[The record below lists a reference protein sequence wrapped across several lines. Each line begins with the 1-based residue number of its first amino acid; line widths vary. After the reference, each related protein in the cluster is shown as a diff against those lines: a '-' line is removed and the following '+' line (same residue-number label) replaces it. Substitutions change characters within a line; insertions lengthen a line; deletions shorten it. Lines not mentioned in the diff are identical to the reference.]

1 MQEQKLRL
9 LFVDGHTLFRE
20 ALCRLLVS
28 EQSFELVACLESG
41 SEALEIARTQQLDVA
56 LVAESLPDTSGLDLC
71 RELVTSF
78 PQVRVVLLGECEH
91 LSDPIAAVRAGATGF
106 LLKCSH
112 AADIC
117 DAIKLICRGQAVVDL
132 RLMSHAVDHMVRAAT
147 TKSAQAEGLHTRQ
160 MQILKLAARGKTN
173 KEIADELRISQRTVQ
188 SRFFT
193 LFNRLEVGSRT
204 EAVFHALK
212 TGLLSM
218 SDLA

>member
-20 ALCRLLVS
+20 ALCQLLVS
-28 EQSFELVACLESG
+28 EQCFELVACLEYG
-41 SEALEIARTQQLDVA
+41 SQALEIARAQQLDVA

-78 PQVRVVLLGECEH
+78 PKVSVVLLGECDH

-132 RLMSHAVDHMVRAAT
+132 RLMSHAIDHLVRPAPT
-147 TKSAQAEGLHTRQ
+147 QSAQAEGLHTRQ
-160 MQILKLAARGKTN
+160 MEILKLAARGKTN
-173 KEIADELRISQRTVQ
+173 KEIANELGISQRTVQ
-188 SRFFT
+188 SHFFN
-193 LFNRLEVGSRT
+193 LFNRLKVGSRT
-204 EAVFHALK
+204 EAVFHAVK
-212 TGLLSM
+212 TGLISM